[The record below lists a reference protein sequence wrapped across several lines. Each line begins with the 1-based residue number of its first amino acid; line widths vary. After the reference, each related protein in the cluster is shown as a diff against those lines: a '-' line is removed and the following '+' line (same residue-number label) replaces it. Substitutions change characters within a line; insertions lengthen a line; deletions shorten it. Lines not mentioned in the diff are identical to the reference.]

1 MIDLDQLLA
10 EASESPPCGPDLE
23 YDAAFLELEQASR
36 GKPEQQY
43 GDTLVPAEEPA
54 WPQVRRI
61 AEQLLGRTKDLRI
74 ATMLVQ
80 ALVFTEGFQGL
91 KPGCDLLVGLIERYW
106 DQVHPQ
112 LDPDDDNDPIMR
124 MNALAPLAD
133 PDELLRMVREAPL
146 LKSRQVGLL
155 LVRDVETALEK
166 LAPKDGAE
174 VYSIAQINDMM
185 GSEDGQAASAL
196 IGGTLESLKKLSSM
210 LNEQVGADRAPDLRP
225 LITTV
230 THLTQVCASSEAVPE
245 GGDATDAGEEG
256 AAPAGAPARA
266 AQGPSGD
273 IRNRRDAIMMI
284 DKICDYFAKHEPS
297 NPAPLLLLRAKRL
310 IDMNFVDIIRDMVPE
325 GLVQIET
332 IAGIKNEEDG
342 Y

>member
-10 EASESPPCGPDLE
+10 EASDSPPCGPDLE
-23 YDAAFLELEQASR
+23 YDPAFLELEQASR

-61 AEQLLGRTKDLRI
+61 GEELLARSKDLRI
-74 ATMLVQ
+74 ATLLLQ
-80 ALVFTEGFQGL
+80 ALVSTEGFSGL
-91 KPGCDLLVGLIERYW
+91 KPGCDILVGLIERYW

-124 MNALAPLAD
+124 MNALAPVAD
-133 PDELLRMVREAPL
+133 PDELLRQVREAPL
-146 LKSRQVGLL
+146 IKSRQVGIL
-155 LVRDVETALEK
+155 LVRDVEVALDK
-166 LAPKDGAE
+166 LPPKEGAE
-174 VYSIAQINDMM
+174 HFSLGQINDMM
-185 GSEDGQAASAL
+185 HSEDGLAVSAL
-196 IGGTLESLKKLSSM
+196 ILETLDTLKKLSSL

-230 THLTQVCASSEAVPE
+230 THLTQVCAGAEAAADGE
-245 GGDATDAGEEG
+245 AEAGEEG
-256 AAPAGAPARA
+256 EAATGAPGRP

-310 IDMNFVDIIRDMVPE
+310 IDMNFMDIVRDMVPE